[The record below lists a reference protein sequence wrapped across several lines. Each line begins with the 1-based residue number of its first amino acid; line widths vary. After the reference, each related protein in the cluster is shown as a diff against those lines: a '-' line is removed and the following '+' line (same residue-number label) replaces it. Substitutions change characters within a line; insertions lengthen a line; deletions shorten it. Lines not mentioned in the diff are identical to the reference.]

1 MLLTAIYY
9 TNKTVYARALQ
20 VEQARN
26 GFDIISDF
34 PQRHL
39 DENELGQCIGDYMVV
54 DRNARV
60 ALLCLRKHLERKI
73 AEARVSG
80 DEASSAPMVEALK
93 AVMKAAEI
101 ANEYTEL

>member
-9 TNKTVYARALQ
+9 TDKTIYARALQ
-20 VEQARN
+20 VEQGQN
-26 GFDIISDF
+26 GYDVISEF
-34 PQRHL
+34 PQHHL

-73 AEARVSG
+73 AEAKVLG
-80 DEASSAPMVEALK
+80 NEAAADPMLEALK
-93 AVMKAAEI
+93 ATMKAAEI